1 MRSIIYSNFDKKKI
15 NNLPRVIFPGKIQV
29 IETADA
35 ASVAVNYL
43 LQKKILGIDTET
55 RPSFKKGRS
64 HKVALLQVST
74 HKECFLFRLNII
86 GMTNSIISL
95 LEDIT
100 IPKVGISLHD
110 DFHMLHKRISFNPG
124 YFIDLQDCVKDIGIN
139 DLSLQKI
146 YANIF
151 GKKIVKREQLTNWE
165 NIELTDKQKQYAA
178 IDAWACI
185 NLYERIKE
193 LKQTGDYN
201 LIKNDIRCSDLQKEK
216 LEDKSRI
223 NY

>member
-1 MRSIIYSNFDKKKI
+1 M
-15 NNLPRVIFPGKIQV
+15 
-29 IETADA
+29 
-35 ASVAVNYL
+35 
-43 LQKKILGIDTET
+43 
-55 RPSFKKGRS
+55 
-64 HKVALLQVST
+64 LQVST

-95 LEDIT
+95 LEDTT

-201 LIKNDIRCSDLQKEK
+201 LIKNDIICSDLQKEK
-216 LEDKSRI
+216 LEDKK
-223 NY
+223 